1 MKKLFVIMASMF
13 LAANAMAWEAT
24 LKINNNTN
32 YNVDV
37 VHNQPEGTL
46 VTLKP
51 GQTGWSWTTSDNNN
65 TVSLRFWQQPNVF
78 FMQGSVSYGPNAG
91 VWVDR
96 GWMDPNAQTITMTA
110 NANGTVWVQTSN
122 GGKGI
127 LAWNQFQQGGTIE
140 LTFNNTGEKK

>member
-1 MKKLFVIMASMF
+1 MATMLMATS
-13 LAANAMAWEAT
+13 AMAWDAT

-37 VHNQPEGTL
+37 VHNLPEGVL
-46 VTLKP
+46 VTLAP

-65 TVSLRFWQQPNVF
+65 TVSLRFWTTPNVY
-78 FMQGSVSYGPNAG
+78 FMQGSVSYGPTAG

-110 NANGTVWVQTSN
+110 NANGTVFVQSIN
-122 GGKGI
+122 GGKEI
-127 LAWNQFQQGGTIE
+127 LAWNQFEQGGTIE
-140 LTFNNTGEKK
+140 LTFNNVGEKK